1 MMLFRWSLASLPF
14 SLCPWCPGARSA
26 QGQECWSLTCC
37 SFPRALSSWRDC
49 GCTWALGTHSP
60 GGCCVLSPESPP
72 GSQRAAEPGM
82 WGGTD
87 ALSALLRDTLG
98 TGGLLLFLA
107 LELLITSLHHGAF
120 LLLFFLLS
128 SPFVCRL
135 PPVPLHSQLLLCLF
149 LLNVFFHLSFFLS
162 K

>member
-1 MMLFRWSLASLPF
+1 
-14 SLCPWCPGARSA
+14 
-26 QGQECWSLTCC
+26 
-37 SFPRALSSWRDC
+37 
-49 GCTWALGTHSP
+49 
-60 GGCCVLSPESPP
+60 
-72 GSQRAAEPGM
+72 M

-98 TGGLLLFLA
+98 TGELLLFLA

-120 LLLFFLLS
+120 LLLFFLLF

-135 PPVPLHSQLLLCLF
+135 PPVPLHSQFLLHLF

-162 K
+162 KQTVSSSACLSQHWRQSPAPHLSQSIPANCLQKVAQYPG